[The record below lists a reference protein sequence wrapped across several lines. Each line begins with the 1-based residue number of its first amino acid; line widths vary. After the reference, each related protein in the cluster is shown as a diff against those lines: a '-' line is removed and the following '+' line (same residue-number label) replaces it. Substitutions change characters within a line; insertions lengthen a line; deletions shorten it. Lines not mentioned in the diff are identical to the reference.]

1 MNWYGN
7 ELQTTVLD
15 SEITK
20 AMTDADADALTR
32 AQELGILKDKSGT
45 AASDIL
51 ARYIVQGARRG
62 KYNPK
67 ILAEGAIKYLLD
79 D

>member
-1 MNWYGN
+1 
-7 ELQTTVLD
+7 
-15 SEITK
+15 
-20 AMTDADADALTR
+20 MTAAYADALTR
-32 AQELGILKDKSGT
+32 AQELGILKNKSGIE
-45 AASDIL
+45 ASDVL

-67 ILAEGAIKYLLD
+67 ILAEGAIKYLQD